1 MRVLIVARCKFGLY
15 APFITEQVE
24 ALRLRGVKCWFF
36 PVTKKGLFGYLG
48 HLPALRRALRTWKPD
63 VIHAH
68 YGLCGLLANLQRRVP
83 VVTTYHGSDI
93 NLPKVYVLSKLAIW
107 LSAFNIFVSQKN
119 LEKAAPRRHFALIP
133 CGVNLEDYPP
143 IDKAEARRAMGL
155 EPDRKYV
162 LFAGAF
168 DNAIK
173 NAPLALAA
181 VDLLDNVE
189 LLELKGYS
197 RLQVAMLMQAVD
209 ALLMTSFTEGSPQ
222 VVKEAMA
229 CGCPIVSVDVGDV
242 LERVSGVEGCVITEA
257 SPSALAAGLQQVFQ
271 LNQRTSGRDRIIAL
285 GLDNETVAN
294 KILSVYHTVLS
305 K

>member
-1 MRVLIVARCKFGLY
+1 MKVLVVARCRDDRY

-24 ALRLRGVKCWFF
+24 ALRTRGVECQFF

-48 HLPALRRALRTWKPD
+48 HLPALRKVLRALEPD
-63 VIHAH
+63 VVHAH

-93 NLPKVYVLSKLAIW
+93 NLPKVFVLSKIAIW

-119 LEKAAPRRHFALIP
+119 LERAAPKGRFALIP
-133 CGVNLEDYPP
+133 CGVNLEDYPLM
-143 IDKAEARRAMGL
+143 DKAEARRVMGL
-155 EPDRKYV
+155 EQDHKYV

-173 NAPLALAA
+173 NAPLAQAA
-181 VDLLDNVE
+181 VSLLKDVE
-189 LLELKGYS
+189 LIELKGYS
-197 RLQVAMLMQAVD
+197 RQQVATLMQAVD

-242 LERVSGVEGCVITEA
+242 REITEGIEGCCIADRDPQSLAT
-257 SPSALAAGLQQVFQ
+257 ALKRALDFGRRTLGRTRILNRGLT
-271 LNQRTSGRDRIIAL
+271 NDRIATRLI
-285 GLDNETVAN
+285 E
-294 KILSVYHTVLS
+294 IYQSI
-305 K
+305 